1 MIDHLVYA
9 APDLDAA
16 VDEIEQRFGV
26 RAAGGGQHLGLGTHN
41 RLLALGKR
49 TYLEIIAPDPGQP
62 EPDLPRPFGVDG
74 VTTPGLVGWAITCDD
89 IDEARTAAATAG
101 FDPGA
106 VIGGQRRTAS
116 GEVLRWRLTS
126 NALTGG
132 VVPFLI
138 SWGDTPS
145 PAISAPPGL
154 VLESVHVEHPE
165 PALITSCLQALGAEA
180 EVRSAPEPA
189 LVAVISGHELR

>member
-16 VDEIEQRFGV
+16 VDAVEQRFGV
-26 RAAGGGQHLGLGTHN
+26 RAAGGGQHLGMGTHN
-41 RLLALGKR
+41 RLLALGPS

-62 EPDLPRPFGVDG
+62 EPELPRPFGVDG
-74 VTTPGLVGWAITCDD
+74 VTAPSLVGWAVTCDD
-89 IDEARTAAATAG
+89 ISRARDEAAAQG
-101 FDPGA
+101 FDPGH
-106 VIGGQRRTAS
+106 VIDGQRRTAS

-126 NALTGG
+126 NALVGG

-145 PAISAPPGL
+145 PALSAPGGL
-154 VLESVHVEHPE
+154 VLESLHVEHPD
-165 PALITSCLQALGAEA
+165 PTLITSRLRALGSDV
-180 EVRSAPEPA
+180 EVRLAAKPA
-189 LVAVISGHELR
+189 LVAHISGQILR

>member
-9 APDLDAA
+9 APELDAA

-89 IDEARTAAATAG
+89 IDQARTAAATAG

-106 VIGGQRRTAS
+106 VIDGQRRTAS
-116 GEVLRWRLTS
+116 GDVLRWRLTS

-165 PALITSCLQALGAEA
+165 PALITSCLHALGASV

>member
-16 VDEIEQRFGV
+16 VDAVERRFGV

-41 RLLALGKR
+41 RLLALGPR
-49 TYLEIIAPDPGQP
+49 TYLEIIAPDPAQP

-74 VTTPGLVGWAITCDD
+74 VTAPGLVGWAVTCDD
-89 IDEARTAAATAG
+89 IFPARDAAAARG
-101 FDPGA
+101 FDPGH
-106 VIGGQRRTAS
+106 VIDGQRRTSS
-116 GEVLRWRLTS
+116 GDVLRWRLTGS
-126 NALTGG
+126 ALAGG

-145 PAISAPPGL
+145 PALSAPPGL
-154 VLESVHVEHPE
+154 VLESLHVEHPD
-165 PALITSCLQALGAEA
+165 PALVTSWLHALGAEA
-180 EVRSAPEPA
+180 EVRLAPSPA
-189 LVAVISGHELR
+189 LVARISGQILR

>member
-1 MIDHLVYA
+1 
-9 APDLDAA
+9 
-16 VDEIEQRFGV
+16 
-26 RAAGGGQHLGLGTHN
+26 
-41 RLLALGKR
+41 
-49 TYLEIIAPDPGQP
+49 
-62 EPDLPRPFGVDG
+62 
-74 VTTPGLVGWAITCDD
+74 
-89 IDEARTAAATAG
+89 
-101 FDPGA
+101 

-154 VLESVHVEHPE
+154 VLESLHVEHPE
-165 PALITSCLQALGAEA
+165 PALITSCLQALGADV
-180 EVRSAPEPA
+180 EVRAAPEPG
-189 LVAVISGHELR
+189 LVALISGHELR